1 MQDLFERLLGE
12 LRNAWRFR
20 WQALAAVWGVALAGW
35 LVVYALPNQY
45 QASARVHVDTASFL
59 GPLLRGLAVQPN
71 LNQEVQLLTK
81 TLLSTPNLEE
91 IARKSNLDLGGLT
104 PDEKASLLNGLRNS
118 IEIKNAGTDLY
129 VISYVNPKPVMAKE
143 VVQQVLNVMMTNAL
157 GSSQQSSV
165 AAQSFLKKQVEDYAK
180 QLNEAEQALARFKRE
195 NVGLMPSSGGGDYFT
210 QLQKVQ
216 SGRESLQNQL
226 AIASAQQQT
235 LSRQIHAMK
244 TGKTPVRPE
253 SDPQVQA
260 LNTQIQSDQ
269 QQLNS
274 LLTQY
279 TDAYPGV
286 VDLKDRIRL
295 EKKQR
300 DELIAKL
307 RNKKTDT
314 FNPADPVYQDLSMQL
329 NKTSVQIQTL
339 KTQIAQADAQIAK
352 LKSTAGQMADIQAQ
366 FESLTRNYQV
376 TKKQYDSLLS
386 RLYSAQLSQSAQT
399 SGNPLK
405 FQVVDPPVTP
415 LTPAAPKRHLM
426 AFMVLIVALGAGG
439 ALAYLLSQ
447 IRPVFMT
454 RSELIEMF
462 ALPVIGAVSFAGA
475 PSFRRMQRSKLT
487 LFWAGC
493 GVFLLAGIIAI
504 LFANQG
510 AHLVQT
516 RLLGGQL

>member
-1 MQDLFERLLGE
+1 MQDLLEKLLGE
-12 LRNAWRFR
+12 LRNSWRFR
-20 WQALAAVWGVALAGW
+20 WYALAAIWGVALAGW
-35 LVVYALPNQY
+35 LVVYSLPNQY
-45 QASARVHVDTASFL
+45 RVMARVHVDTASFL
-59 GPLLRGLAVQPN
+59 RPLLHGLAVQPN
-71 LNQEVQLLTK
+71 LNQEVKLLTK

-104 PDEKASLLNGLRNS
+104 QEEKSSLLDGLRQN
-118 IEIKNAGTDLY
+118 IKLQNAGTDLY
-129 VISYVNPKPVMAKE
+129 LISYTAPNPAMAKD

-165 AAQSFLKKQVEDYAK
+165 AAQSFLKKQVQDYAK
-180 QLNEAEQALARFKRE
+180 QLNGAEQALARFKRE
-195 NVGLMPSSGGGDYFT
+195 NVGLMPSGGGDYFS
-210 QLQKVQ
+210 QLQAVQ
-216 SGRESLQNQL
+216 SKREDLKNKL
-226 AIASAQQQT
+226 AIASAQERT
-235 LSRQIHAMK
+235 LSQQIHAME
-244 TGKTPVRPE
+244 TGQTSVRPS

-260 LNTQIQSDQ
+260 LNTQIQNDE

-274 LLTQY
+274 MLTQY

-300 DELIAKL
+300 TDLISKL
-307 RNKKTDT
+307 KNKKTGT
-314 FNPADPVYQDLSMQL
+314 FDPTNLVYQDLSMQL

-352 LKSTAGQMADIQAQ
+352 FKSKAGQMADIQAQ

-405 FQVVDPPVTP
+405 FQVIDPPVTP
-415 LTPAAPKRHLM
+415 LAPVAPKRHLM
-426 AFMVLIVALGAGG
+426 AFMVLIAALGAGG
-439 ALAYLLSQ
+439 ALAFLLSQ
-447 IRPVFMT
+447 LKPVFLT
-454 RSELIEMF
+454 RSDLAEMF

-475 PSFRRMQRSKLT
+475 PSIQRTRRGKLA

-493 GVFLLAGIIAI
+493 GVFLLAGIVAI
-504 LFANQG
+504 LFANEG

-516 RLLGGQL
+516 RLLGRLL

>member
-20 WQALAAVWGVALAGW
+20 WQALAAVWGVALLGW
-35 LVVYALPNQY
+35 LFVYALPNKY
-45 QASARVHVDTASFL
+45 QASARVHVDTVSFL

-71 LNQEVQLLTK
+71 LNQEVKLLAK

-104 PDEKASLLNGLRNS
+104 AQEKASLLDGLRQS
-118 IEIKNAGTDLY
+118 IQIQNVGTDLY
-129 VISYVNPKPVMAKE
+129 VISYTNPQPAMAKA

-157 GSSQQSSV
+157 GSTQQSSV
-165 AAQSFLKKQVEDYAK
+165 AARSFLKKQVADYAK
-180 QLNEAEQALARFKRE
+180 QLNAAEQALARFKRE
-195 NVGLMPSSGGGDYFT
+195 NVGLMPSSGGDYFS

-216 SGRESLQNQL
+216 GKREDLQNQL
-226 AIASAQQQT
+226 AIASAQERT
-235 LSRQIHAMK
+235 LSQQIHAMK
-244 TGKTPVRPE
+244 TGQTSVRPG

-260 LNTQIQSDQ
+260 LNARIQNDE
-269 QQLNS
+269 QQLS
-274 LLTQY
+274 GLLTQY
-279 TDAYPGV
+279 TEAYPGV

-300 DELIAKL
+300 TELIAKL
-307 RNKKTDT
+307 KNKKTNT
-314 FNPADPVYQDLSMQL
+314 FDPTDPVYQELSMQL

-352 LKSTAGQMADIQAQ
+352 LKSKAGQMADIQAQ
-366 FESLTRNYQV
+366 YESLTRNYQV

-386 RLYSAQLSQSAQT
+386 RLYSAQLSQNAQT

-405 FQVVDPPVTP
+405 FQVVDPPITP
-415 LTPAAPKRHLM
+415 LAPVAPKRHLM
-426 AFMVLIVALGAGG
+426 ALMVLLAALGAGG

-447 IRPVFMT
+447 LKPVFMT
-454 RSELIEMF
+454 RSDLIDMF
-462 ALPVIGAVSFAGA
+462 ALPVIGAVSFAQA
-475 PSFRRMQRSKLT
+475 PSFQRVQRGRLT

-493 GVFLLAGIIAI
+493 GVFLLAGVLAI

-510 AHLVQT
+510 AHLVQGH
-516 RLLGGQL
+516 LLRGQL